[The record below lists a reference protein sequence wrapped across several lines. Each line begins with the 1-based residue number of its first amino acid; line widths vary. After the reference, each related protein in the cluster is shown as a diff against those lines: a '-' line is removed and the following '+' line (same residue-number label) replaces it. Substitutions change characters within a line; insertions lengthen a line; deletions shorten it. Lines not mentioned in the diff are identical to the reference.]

1 MSGKT
6 HNGPRNGTM
15 SGEFNKVQSMPRH
28 WPNLKSTLEVELKC
42 TLEQK
47 FLEIFKKSCPNHAN
61 FQHQIYWYENQ
72 LTLNG
77 ILLGWWGCYHPPYH
91 RKIHEKKSAN
101 AIKVLWN
108 WKTFKTI
115 FETSVSSWRLSRD
128 HYWGGGIH
136 EIHNF
141 RGFLKIS

>member
-1 MSGKT
+1 MTKSTCLEKT
-6 HNGPRNGTM
+6 QNGPQNWTL

-77 ILLGWWGCYHPPYH
+77 ILWGWWGCYHPIH
-91 RKIHEKKSAN
+91 RRQIHEKTAN

-115 FETSVSSWRLSRD
+115 FETSISSWSLSRD
-128 HYWGGGIH
+128 HY
-136 EIHNF
+136 
-141 RGFLKIS
+141 